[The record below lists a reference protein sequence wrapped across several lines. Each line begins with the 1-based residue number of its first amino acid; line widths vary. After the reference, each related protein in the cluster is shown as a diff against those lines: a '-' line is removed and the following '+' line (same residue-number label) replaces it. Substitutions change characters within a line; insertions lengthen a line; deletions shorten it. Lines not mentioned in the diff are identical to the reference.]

1 MDTGRLYR
9 QEIRLSGHC
18 AISHRPRVAYVLYV
32 EGTNTVNVQICF
44 FYQIRFLIRQYN
56 SEFRQLFF
64 SRFI

>member
-44 FYQIRFLIRQYN
+44 FTK
-56 SEFRQLFF
+56 
-64 SRFI
+64 